1 MTDPIHSDPEL
12 TKTRRIS
19 FAGLTPAEVHNVAD
33 ILNKVEH
40 VEAVLGA
47 DGSSVV
53 VTYCIAEHKLEE
65 LENVLSAQGYKLESN
80 LLERIR
86 LGLIHFTE
94 EIQQENL
101 HTPLRSYE
109 ECLRTVQSSAPTMHL
124 NESAPKPPE
133 EKEIPPEE
141 KELRNCF

>member
-19 FAGLTPAEVHNVAD
+19 FAGLTAAEVHHVAN

-40 VEAVLGA
+40 VEAILGA
-47 DGSSVV
+47 DGSSVTV
-53 VTYCIAEHKLEE
+53 SYCIAEHKLEE
-65 LENVLSAQGYKLESN
+65 LENVLSAQGYRLESN

-101 HTPLRSYE
+101 HAPLRTYE
-109 ECLRTVQSSAPTMHL
+109 ECLRTVQASAQQIHL
-124 NESAPKPPE
+124 NESAPTPPE